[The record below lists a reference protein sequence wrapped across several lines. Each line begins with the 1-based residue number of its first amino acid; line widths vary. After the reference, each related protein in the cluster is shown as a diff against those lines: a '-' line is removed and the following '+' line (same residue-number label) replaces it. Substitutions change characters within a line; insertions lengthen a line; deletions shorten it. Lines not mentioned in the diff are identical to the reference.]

1 VQSQLWQVLDPAS
14 EFRVAP
20 SGYDAGNAAD
30 PSRQTVG
37 VNTPWYSPESSNFG
51 FGLVLVGV
59 FAGLYYVFEH
69 GGVGAGAKAHLGP
82 ARAEADAELG
92 GK

>member
-1 VQSQLWQVLDPAS
+1 MQSSLWSMIDPAA

-20 SGYDAGNAAD
+20 SGYDQGAAD

-37 VNTPWYSPESSNFG
+37 VKSSWFSPENGNFG
-51 FGLVLVGV
+51 FLVVATGV
-59 FAGLYYVFEH
+59 VVGLYYVFEH
-69 GGVGAGAKAHLGP
+69 GGVGAGANAHVGP
-82 ARAEADAELG
+82 AHGDAEAGIG

>member
-1 VQSQLWQVLDPAS
+1 MQSNLWNLLDPAA

-20 SGYDAGNAAD
+20 QGYDQGAAD

-37 VNTPWYSPESSNFG
+37 VKTPWYSPESSNFG
-51 FGLVLVGV
+51 FLVVATGV

-69 GGVGAGAKAHLGP
+69 GGVGAGANAHVGP
-82 ARAEADAELG
+82 AEAEGHAGIG